1 MWLQQLLRSVRL
13 MESHRDYLQRRA
25 DEEDAA
31 ADRAASDK
39 ARELHHELATRFR
52 DAALTESETSETD
65 RANSTLPR
73 DFRILD

>member
-1 MWLQQLLRSVRL
+1 

-31 ADRAASDK
+31 ADRASSDK
-39 ARELHHELATRFR
+39 ARNLHHELALRYR
-52 DAALTESETSETD
+52 DAAGTDLENGESD
-65 RANSTLPR
+65 RVNSTRPR

>member
-1 MWLQQLLRSVRL
+1 

-25 DEEDAA
+25 AEEDAA

-39 ARELHHELATRFR
+39 ARELHLELATRYR
-52 DAALTESETSETD
+52 DAALSDRETGDSD
-65 RANSTLPR
+65 RANSTRPR